1 MGSKPIEGENK
12 NASLISEIRN
22 ALLLALKH
30 SRGENTNFIRVERYI
45 RAGLDKLS
53 EMEEVKKEEP
63 KWMKK

>member
-1 MGSKPIEGENK
+1 MSSNPIEEKNK
-12 NASLISEIRN
+12 SLIAKLRVD
-22 ALLLALKH
+22 LLLALKH
-30 SRGENTNFIRVERYI
+30 SRGENANFIRVERYI